1 VIEVRELT
9 KRFGELTAID
19 RLTLSIPAGQVF
31 GLLGTNGAGKTTL
44 LRLIAGIL
52 RPDSGTLTLDGQP
65 VFEQPAVKEQLFF
78 IPDNPYWFANHT
90 PNQLGAFFAQHY
102 RNFDQNEYR
111 ELLHAFNLDGKRRT
125 ETFSKGMNK
134 QLAICCALA
143 AQTRWLLCDETFD
156 GLDPVVRHAVKTL
169 FADRMAA
176 RGLTPI
182 IASHNLRELAAMQ
195 QEVHKVQAAFPQGLD
210 LNGSGLNVLF
220 DKQSGSIHTM
230 AIRGDEAQILAVLQ
244 QQEPVFLEA
253 VPLTLEELFICETE
267 VVGYDFKNLVL

>member
-1 VIEVRELT
+1 M
-9 KRFGELTAID
+9 
-19 RLTLSIPAGQVF
+19 F

-52 RPDSGTLTLDGQP
+52 RPDSGTLTVDGQP

-102 RNFDQNEYR
+102 PAFDKNEYQ
-111 ELLHAFNLDGKRRT
+111 ELLHAFNLDGKRKT

-143 AQTRWLLCDETFD
+143 AHTRWLLCDETFD

-182 IASHNLRELAAMQ
+182 IASHNLRELEDICDSVGLLHQGGLLLARELAAMQ
-195 QEVHKVQAAFPQGLD
+195 QEVHKVQAAFPRGLD
-210 LNGSGLNVLF
+210 LAGCGLDVIF

-230 AIRGDEAQILAVLQ
+230 AIRGDEERILAALRR
-244 QQEPVFLEA
+244 QEPVFLEA

-267 VVGYDFKNLVL
+267 VVGYDFKKLVL